1 MIQNVVAQSG
11 LDGLI
16 RDNLIS
22 LVTLALFQARMI
34 LNHFG
39 LIAPHIFPRILE
51 ELFSLCVERDL
62 WRSLLVIGTAAGIL
76 RGPLSLEHML
86 FVELNV
92 FLNLVEACEAALLKL
107 SQLADDLSQ
116 LLFFHQVVY

>member
-39 LIAPHIFPRILE
+39 LIAPHIVPRILE
-51 ELFSLCVERDL
+51 ELFSLSIERDL
-62 WRSLLVIGTAAGIL
+62 WRSLLIIGIASSIL